1 MKPTLISRPLSSNSP
16 FLANAPNSRGPAA
29 LLFLAYMLFA
39 WIPENRLTA
48 QNPTS
53 QDSFDPEA
61 IHYRIEFNEAAIHR
75 AQVAVSFATHGAKE
89 IRLMMPVWTP
99 GSYMVR
105 EYARQIESLDAY
117 DKNGPIK
124 TIKADKNHWVVSCEK
139 TDKVTVRYSVY
150 GREMGVRTNWIEP
163 QFAFLTGA
171 ATFIVPEKAVDRKC
185 IVQVVPNP
193 SWANIATSLEAS
205 RESPWVRT
213 AKNFDELID
222 SPIVMGNIDIQSQE
236 LSGAVHHLAT
246 VPFEGWDTQKAM
258 VDVAKIVKLEQE
270 FWGEVP
276 YKQYWFLNLLTE
288 AGGGLEHDNST
299 VLMASRWSQKLRPK
313 YVDWLGLVAHEFF
326 HTWNVRRLRPRAL
339 MAYDYNQE
347 QYTDEL
353 WIAEGLTSYYDDLF
367 VARSGLST
375 PKEYLERVSK
385 SIQTVQNSP
394 GRNVQ
399 NLIDSSFDSWIKFY
413 RPDENAANSRI
424 SYYVKG
430 SIVGML
436 LDAQIRLHSADKY
449 SLDDCMRLLW
459 KRHRETGYTNEDFA
473 KIVQELAGKP
483 VSDWL
488 DRELRST
495 KELDYQPLLEAYGLT
510 WKPKDPPKDAP
521 PKGPDAPEA
530 PTAEVATP
538 AHFGLE
544 ISNVSGKTQVDKVL
558 RGASAS
564 HAGVQVGDELIALD
578 GYRIGAEQWAER
590 IGLLHVGDE
599 ISLLVSRRGK
609 ILNLPLKILA
619 ESVQASTPSWTLI
632 RVEKPTPEQEKRWK
646 SWLALPENLQDTQEP
661 NQTK

>member
-1 MKPTLISRPLSSNSP
+1 MKPTLISCPLSSSSP
-16 FLANAPNSRGPAA
+16 FLANAPKSRGPSA
-29 LLFLAYMLFA
+29 LLLLAYLLFA
-39 WIPENRLTA
+39 WLPENRLTA
-48 QNPTS
+48 QNPPS
-53 QDSFDPEA
+53 QDSFDPET
-61 IHYRIEFNEAAIHR
+61 IHYRIEFKEPAIHR
-75 AQVAVSFATHGAKE
+75 VQIEVSFATHGAKE

-105 EYARQIESLDAY
+105 EYARQIESLEAY

-124 TIKADKNHWVVSCEK
+124 TTKADKNHWVVSCEK
-139 TDKVTVRYSVY
+139 TDKVKVRYSVY

-185 IVQVVPNP
+185 IVHVVPDP
-193 SWANIATSLEAS
+193 SWAHIATSLEAS
-205 RESPWVRT
+205 PASPWVRT

-222 SPIVMGNIDIQSQE
+222 SPIVMGNIDIQSE
-236 LSGAVHHLAT
+236 EISGAVHHLAT

-258 VDVAKIVKLEQE
+258 ADVAKIVKLEQE

-276 YKQYWFLNLLTE
+276 YQQYWFLNLLTE

-353 WIAEGLTSYYDDLF
+353 WIAEGLTSYYDDLI

-436 LDAQIRLHSADKY
+436 LDAQIRLHSSDQY

-459 KRHRETGYTNEDFA
+459 KRHRETGYTNEDFS
-473 KIVQELAGKP
+473 KIVQELAGKS
-483 VSDWL
+483 VRDWL
-488 DRELRST
+488 DKELRST
-495 KELDYQPLLEAYGLT
+495 EELDYQPLLEAYGLT
-510 WKPKDPPKDAP
+510 WKPKDPPKDVP
-521 PKGPDAPEA
+521 PKGPDTHQA

-590 IGLLHVGDE
+590 VGLLHVGDE

-609 ILNLPLKILA
+609 ILDLPLKILA

-632 RVEKPTPEQEKRWK
+632 RVEKPTSEQEKRWK
-646 SWLALPENLQDTQEP
+646 SWLALPDNLQETQEP